1 MNSRRLWNLA
11 PKAKFLRA
19 KASRDIFLVSEMSRA
34 FHNIIGFEHFT
45 DLILFKYAFNVIQN
59 WETDALQFYLMVLT
73 FC

>member
-19 KASRDIFLVSEMSRA
+19 KASRVILLVLEMSQA
-34 FHNIIGFEHFT
+34 FHGMARFGCFT

-59 WETDALQFYLMVLT
+59 WEGMLYNF
-73 FC
+73 F